1 MITNFANNFPAV
13 TSPADSL
20 SHLQALTAPN
30 YRPTAS
36 LLMEPLRLFT
46 PGPVPIE
53 PHILAIGGSQPPYN
67 RTPEFSAL
75 THEILAGLQSIFQTT
90 GPVALL
96 TASGTAAMEAAA
108 LNLLTPADHALI
120 INGGTWGQRWCD
132 ICNVHSVSYDEL
144 TLQPGQDIDTAQ
156 LRERLSLSRYTAL
169 LVNAHET
176 STGQLYDIQSIGKI
190 AREHGVL
197 FIVDGISTICADPF
211 AMDDWNVDA
220 AILSSQKALALP
232 PGLSFVAMNPQ
243 TARRLA
249 NAKPKSFY
257 LDLHTCLENQKRGQ
271 LPFTPAIGL
280 MLQLHQRLADIQQE
294 TLPELVKRHRLR
306 AEHFRAAIKGLEF
319 DVLPSRSSN
328 AMTAL
333 SCGKMDASE
342 VTKCLRTQY
351 RIVVAPSGGELR
363 SKLIRIA
370 HMGAQKPTDV
380 EILIAALTEIDATFR
395 KGRL

>member
-46 PGPVPIE
+46 PRPVPIE

-75 THEILAGLQSIFQTT
+75 THEIPAGLQSVFQTT

-96 TASGTAAMEAAA
+96 TASGTAAMEAAVI
-108 LNLLTPADHALI
+108 NFLTPADHALI

-211 AMDDWNVDA
+211 AMDNWNVDVT
-220 AILSSQKALALP
+220 ILSSQKALALP

-306 AEHFRAAIKGLEF
+306 AELFRAAIKGLEF

-370 HMGAQKPTDV
+370 HMGVQEPTDV
-380 EILIAALTEIDATFR
+380 EILIAALTEIDATSC

>member
-1 MITNFANNFPAV
+1 
-13 TSPADSL
+13 
-20 SHLQALTAPN
+20 
-30 YRPTAS
+30 
-36 LLMEPLRLFT
+36 MEPLRLFT

-75 THEILAGLQSIFQTT
+75 THEILAGLQSVFQTT

-96 TASGTAAMEAAA
+96 TASGTAAMEAAV
-108 LNLLTPADHALI
+108 LNFLTPADHALI

-211 AMDDWNVDA
+211 AMDNWNVDVT
-220 AILSSQKALALP
+220 ILSSQKALALP

-306 AEHFRAAIKGLEF
+306 AELFRAAIKGLEF

-370 HMGAQKPTDV
+370 HMGVQEPTDV
-380 EILIAALTEIDATFR
+380 EILIAALTEIDATSC